1 MSDILRRKYEAVD
14 RYVRELKRELDLKL
28 VILFGS
34 LAKGSWTESS
44 DIDLLI
50 VAEDLSDDPGENF
63 IRLKRPGI
71 DPHGFSVDRFLR
83 EIEKP
88 NLIILDALEYG
99 KRLVADEEF
108 VKIVEDRFEKVKRR
122 FGLRW
127 VNGTWTWMA
136 ERGGGRRKN

>member
-1 MSDILRRKYEAVD
+1 LSDILRRKYEVVD
-14 RYVRELKRELDLKL
+14 RYLRELKHELDLKL

-63 IRLKRPGI
+63 VRLKRPGI
-71 DPHGFSVDRFLR
+71 DPHGFSVKRFLR
-83 EIEKP
+83 ELEKP

-108 VKIVEDRFEKVKRR
+108 VKLVEDRFEKVKRR

-127 VNGTWTWMA
+127 VDGTWTWMA
-136 ERGGGRRKN
+136 GRGGGRGKN

>member
-1 MSDILRRKYEAVD
+1 LSDILRRKYEAVD

-71 DPHGFSVDRFLR
+71 DPHGFSVKRFLR
-83 EIEKP
+83 ELEKP

-108 VKIVEDRFEKVKRR
+108 VKLVEDVFEKVKRR

-127 VNGTWTWMA
+127 VDGTWTWMA
-136 ERGGGRRKN
+136 ERGGGRGKN

>member
-1 MSDILRRKYEAVD
+1 MSDILKRKYEAVN
-14 RYVRELKRELDLKL
+14 RYVQELRRKLDLKL

-50 VAEDLSDDPGENF
+50 VADDLLDDPGENF

-71 DPHGFSVDRFLR
+71 EPHGFSVKRFLR
-83 EIEKP
+83 ELEKP

-99 KRLVADEEF
+99 RRLVADEEF

-136 ERGGGRRKN
+136 ERVGGRRKN

>member
-71 DPHGFSVDRFLR
+71 DPHGFSVKRFLR
-83 EIEKP
+83 ELEKP

-108 VKIVEDRFEKVKRR
+108 VKLVEDVFEKVKRR

-127 VNGTWTWMA
+127 VDGTWTWTA
-136 ERGGGRRKN
+136 ERGGGRGKN